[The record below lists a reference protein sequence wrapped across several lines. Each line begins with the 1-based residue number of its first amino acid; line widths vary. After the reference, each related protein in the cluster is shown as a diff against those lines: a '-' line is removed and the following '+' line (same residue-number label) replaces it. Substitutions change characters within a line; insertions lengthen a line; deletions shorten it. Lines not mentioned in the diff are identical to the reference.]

1 MHSFLDINGIK
12 IDFSDIEIENIA
24 MGIASGEISYEEL
37 KKILIDKHKN
47 DL

>member
-24 MGIASGEISYEEL
+24 RGIASGEISYEEL
-37 KKILIDKHKN
+37 KEILIKKHK
-47 DL
+47 DVS